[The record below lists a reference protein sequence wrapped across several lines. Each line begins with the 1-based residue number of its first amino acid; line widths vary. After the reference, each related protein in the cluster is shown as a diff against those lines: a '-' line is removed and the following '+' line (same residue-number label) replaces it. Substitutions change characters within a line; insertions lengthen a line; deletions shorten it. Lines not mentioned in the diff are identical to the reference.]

1 MRYRLIISFLN
12 FFSDFKEAYT
22 DWATRDDPYFYWSDE
37 DDNVDYTG
45 FVDLEEDVWKK
56 VHSGAVYKSTI
67 QWFQWYED
75 GDYSDLYDKEI
86 LPGSTIETGSISFN
100 DDETRSG
107 TITIT
112 NGDGKWV
119 RKRNLDHLDI
129 CEPGLDELDG
139 ISGMTLE
146 EYREDKLTV
155 IRFS

>member
-1 MRYRLIISFLN
+1 MYERILEISKILKKSRFFFNFDMSQLTWFKAGGKTDIYCIVFDENDLQVILHNIQNIPYLIIGAGSNLLIRDGGYRGLIIKLGKSFN
-12 FFSDFKEAYT
+12 
-22 DWATRDDPYFYWSDE
+22 
-37 DDNVDYTG
+37 
-45 FVDLEEDVWKK
+45 
-56 VHSGAVYKSTI
+56 
-67 QWFQWYED
+67 Q
-75 GDYSDLYDKEI
+75 
-86 LPGSTIETGSISFN
+86 ISFN

-129 CEPGLDELDG
+129 CEPGLDELDR

>member
-1 MRYRLIISFLN
+1 MKLN
-12 FFSDFKEAYT
+12 CLFIRKEFYT
-22 DWATRDDPYFYWSDE
+22 TPIVS
-37 DDNVDYTG
+37 
-45 FVDLEEDVWKK
+45 
-56 VHSGAVYKSTI
+56 
-67 QWFQWYED
+67 
-75 GDYSDLYDKEI
+75 
-86 LPGSTIETGSISFN
+86 ETGTCTCEEPYPIDVSSFN

-129 CEPGLDELDG
+129 CEPGLDELDR